1 MLIPLYFYVY
11 CTQHASKH
19 TFPRTLT
26 LTNRNSNPDPHPP
39 PYASLLGWGN
49 DTQRGWLGE
58 MKTCL
63 ISSVANGVSALC
75 TLCPLIGLCNSLHL
89 KAHVIPSNLLPK
101 HKWANPETR
110 LRGWGGMTQLRHGK
124 SEGCCSGGEKGASEA
139 DGGVRR
145 SQCVII
151 NKALKKKREHIKA
164 YRGCAIIHESNAL
177 WLNVS

>member
-1 MLIPLYFYVY
+1 
-11 CTQHASKH
+11 
-19 TFPRTLT
+19 
-26 LTNRNSNPDPHPP
+26 
-39 PYASLLGWGN
+39 
-49 DTQRGWLGE
+49 

-75 TLCPLIGLCNSLHL
+75 TLCPLIGLCNSLHF

-101 HKWANPETR
+101 HKRANPETR

-151 NKALKKKREHIKA
+151 NKALKKKKREHIKA